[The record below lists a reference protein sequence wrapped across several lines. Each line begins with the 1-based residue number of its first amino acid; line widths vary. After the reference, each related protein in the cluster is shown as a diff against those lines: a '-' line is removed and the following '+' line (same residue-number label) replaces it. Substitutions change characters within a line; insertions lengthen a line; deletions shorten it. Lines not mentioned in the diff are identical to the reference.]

1 MHNRPA
7 VTTLTVHVQPG
18 LKVTCHTTMSLVDS
32 LARLCQNYIVEHL
45 EEFPVSHL
53 SLLPLSR
60 RRELLWRLPIA
71 DVCLRLENTE
81 FVEGLDMATY
91 WKLPYERCDA
101 ASEFPKDSDI
111 ERYIKERW
119 PNEVDYAKARL
130 YGEVA
135 MCQIGGVPDYHEFV
149 LPQNGDLCDEDVIL
163 FLYGVRE
170 IHTHG
175 CNCLTIPPRY
185 DQMRDLPNN
194 EHLKDVFDAIVQC
207 FKGELPNMLPQI
219 QLYKDS
225 DIYCHIDLSDVELSF
240 LSEVEYIGIQ
250 CRPFEARGV
259 AYIKKL
265 VNKATHLQVLVLQG
279 LMNNPLYLDD
289 FCIQLATCQ
298 QFWSKF
304 RLLKIVSCF
313 EGDELDTKEYVV
325 SRDSLDQL
333 MTAYFSAPT
342 DHSQLVQFSD
352 TKIKCQDTDCVPTI
366 NQTYLQFKNIKL
378 SDCRF
383 VYKYKATP
391 RLISNWLGQ
400 DISILEKEEDPN
412 SFLFQ
417 VHCKDGTLS
426 RKRKYSELLEDN
438 GQSD

>member
-1 MHNRPA
+1 MN
-7 VTTLTVHVQPG
+7 
-18 LKVTCHTTMSLVDS
+18 S
-32 LARLCQNYIVEHL
+32 LARLCQSYIVEHF
-45 EEFPVSHL
+45 EEFPVNYL

-81 FVEGLDMATY
+81 FVEGLDMAAY

-135 MCQIGGVPDYHEFV
+135 TCQIGCVPDDHEFF
-149 LPQNGDLCDEDVIL
+149 LPQNGILYDDDTIL
-163 FLYGVRE
+163 FLYCVRE
-170 IHTHG
+170 QLHG
-175 CNCLTIPPRY
+175 DECNCLTIPPRY
-185 DQMRDLPNN
+185 DRMRNLSLSCRDVEPIN
-194 EHLKDVFDAIVQC
+194 EAAMQC
-207 FKGELPNMLPQI
+207 FKGERPKMLPQI
-219 QLYKDS
+219 QLYQDS
-225 DIYCHIDLSDVELSF
+225 DIHHGVDLSDAELCF
-240 LSEVEYIGIQ
+240 LSEVEYVGVQ
-250 CRPFEARGV
+250 CRPFIPQGV
-259 AYIKKL
+259 NYIIKL

-279 LMNNPLYLDD
+279 LNYPDDILYLDD

-298 QFWSKF
+298 HFWSKF

-313 EGDELDTKEYVV
+313 EDEEEELDTMEYVV

-333 MTAYFSAPT
+333 MIAYFSAPT

-352 TKIKCQDTDCVPTI
+352 TKIKCQDIDCAPTI
-366 NQTYLQFKNIKL
+366 DQTYLQFKNIKL
-378 SDCRF
+378 SNCRF
-383 VYKYKATP
+383 VSKSKATP
-391 RLISNWLGQ
+391 EVISNWLGQ
-400 DISILEKEEDPN
+400 DVSILEKEEEPS

-417 VHCKDGTLS
+417 VNHKDSTLS
-426 RKRKYSELLEDN
+426 RKRKYSELLEANDQT
-438 GQSD
+438 G